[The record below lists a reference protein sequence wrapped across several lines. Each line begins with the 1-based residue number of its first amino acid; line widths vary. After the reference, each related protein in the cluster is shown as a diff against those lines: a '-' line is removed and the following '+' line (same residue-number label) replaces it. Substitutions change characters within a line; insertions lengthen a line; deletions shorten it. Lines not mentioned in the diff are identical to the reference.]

1 MAVNGNDREHEELS
15 FECRD
20 LDREYVR
27 RVELD
32 AIITKTVKEVLTTY
46 NHECV
51 LDLDEEQLRQV
62 GNLFS
67 AIKEIGQ
74 GNLSVGVERVRENHK
89 LITRYCNVT
98 GKIGTTVITALVVLA
113 LSFIGSSFVIGLV
126 EKTKAAIK

>member
-1 MAVNGNDREHEELS
+1 MVVNGNDRNHEELS

-27 RVELD
+27 RIELD

-46 NHECV
+46 KHQCG

-74 GNLSVGVERVRENHK
+74 GDLSVGVERIRENHK

-98 GKIGTTVITALVVLA
+98 GKIGTTVITAFVVLA

>member
-1 MAVNGNDREHEELS
+1 MAVSSDDRGHDDTV
-15 FECRD
+15 FERRD

-27 RVELD
+27 RAELD

-46 NHECV
+46 QHDCV

-98 GKIGTTVITALVVLA
+98 GKIGTTVITAIVVLA

>member
-1 MAVNGNDREHEELS
+1 MAVNGNGREHEELS
-15 FECRD
+15 FERRD

-27 RVELD
+27 RTELD

-51 LDLDEEQLRQV
+51 LDLDKEQLRQV

-98 GKIGTTVITALVVLA
+98 GKIGTTVITALVVIV

>member
-1 MAVNGNDREHEELS
+1 MAVSSDDRGHEDTV
-15 FECRD
+15 FERRD

-27 RVELD
+27 RAELD

-46 NHECV
+46 HHDCV
-51 LDLDEEQLRQV
+51 LDLDEDQLRQV

-89 LITRYCNVT
+89 LITRYCLVT
-98 GKIGTTVITALVVLA
+98 GKVGTTVITAIVVLA
-113 LSFIGSSFVIGLV
+113 LSFIGSSFVIGMV

>member
-1 MAVNGNDREHEELS
+1 MAVSGDDRGHDDTV
-15 FECRD
+15 FEWRD

-27 RVELD
+27 CAELA

-51 LDLDEEQLRQV
+51 LDLDAEQLRQV

-74 GNLSVGVERVRENHK
+74 GDLSIGVERIRENHK

-98 GKIGTTVITALVVLA
+98 GKIGTTVITAIVVLA

>member
-1 MAVNGNDREHEELS
+1 MAVNGNDREHEEFS
-15 FECRD
+15 FERRD

-46 NHECV
+46 NHKCV

-113 LSFIGSSFVIGLV
+113 LSFIGSSFVLGLV

>member
-1 MAVNGNDREHEELS
+1 MVVKGNDREHEELT
-15 FECRD
+15 FERRN

-32 AIITKTVKEVLTTY
+32 AIITKTVKEVLTT
-46 NHECV
+46 NKHECV
-51 LDLDEEQLRQV
+51 LDLNKEQLRQV

-67 AIKEIGQ
+67 AIEEIGQ
-74 GNLSVGVERVRENHK
+74 GNLSVGVERIRENHK
-89 LITRYCNVT
+89 LITRYCTVT
-98 GKIGTTVITALVVLA
+98 GKIGTTVITALVVLV